1 MKLIKTVLLAG
12 LSILSLCSHA
22 QVNKQIEIRSE
33 LASPIVMQNTQEK
46 NYLKI
51 SLTGHEFDSAKRAP
65 INLAIV
71 IDRSGSMRGD
81 RIVKAKEAA
90 IFAINMLNENDTLSV
105 VAYDNDARVIIPST
119 KVNNKQKLI
128 SLIKENIDA
137 GGGTALFAGL
147 SKGIYQVEKHLSEDN
162 VNRIIL
168 LSDGQANIGP
178 TSVQELSELAIIAA
192 KKNISVSTFGIG
204 EDYNELLMS
213 SIASYSDGN
222 HVFVNDSLDLENVFV
237 REFKDVM
244 STVAQHVKINI
255 YLKDGVKPVRLLG
268 RDGIIKGNQ
277 VTVTMNQIYS
287 NQEKYILLEVEQPQG
302 KVGEEKT
309 IAEIDLVYDNL
320 LDKKTQKEKQSV
332 KLAYTDNPE
341 AVKKALR
348 QDVVTEIE
356 IQEVN
361 ENSVKALELYNKGDR
376 KAAQKILEDNSY
388 RLEAVADM
396 YPEYADRVKDD
407 MQWNKKMAAD
417 AVNDNGNEKAYRK
430 EMAEKQQNTKLGV
443 IKK

>member
-51 SLTGHEFDSAKRAP
+51 SLTGHEFDSAKRVP

-71 IDRSGSMRGD
+71 IDRSGSMSGD

-105 VAYDNDARVIIPST
+105 VAYDNDAKVIIPST

-128 SLIKENIDA
+128 NLIKENIVA

-147 SKGIYQVEKHLSEDN
+147 SKGIYQVEKQLSEDN

-302 KVGEEKT
+302 KVGEERT
-309 IAEIDLVYDNL
+309 IAEIDLVYDDL

-332 KLAYTDNPE
+332 KLAYTDNLE

-376 KAAQKILEDNSY
+376 KAAQRILEDNSY
-388 RLEAVADM
+388 RLEAVANM
-396 YPEYADRVKDD
+396 YPEYANRVKDD
-407 MQWNKKMAAD
+407 MKWNKKMAAD
-417 AVNDNGNEKAYRK
+417 AVNESGNGKIYSK

>member
-51 SLTGHEFDSAKRAP
+51 SLTGHEFDSAKRVP

-71 IDRSGSMRGD
+71 IDRSGSMSGD

-105 VAYDNDARVIIPST
+105 VAYDNDAKVIIPST

-128 SLIKENIDA
+128 NLIKENIVA

-147 SKGIYQVEKHLSEDN
+147 SKGIYQVEKQLSKDN

-309 IAEIDLVYDNL
+309 LAEIDLVYDDL
-320 LDKKTQKEKQSV
+320 LDKKTQKERQSV
-332 KLAYTDNPE
+332 KLAYTDNLE

-361 ENSVKALELYNKGDR
+361 ENSVKALEFYNKGDR
-376 KAAQKILEDNSY
+376 KAAQKILEDNSK
-388 RLEAVADM
+388 RLEAVANM
-396 YPEYADRVKDD
+396 YPEYADRVLDD
-407 MQWNKKMAAD
+407 IKWNEKMAAD
-417 AVNDNGNEKAYRK
+417 AVNERGNSKAYRK
-430 EMAEKQQNTKLGV
+430 GMTEKQQNTKLGV

>member
-51 SLTGHEFDSAKRAP
+51 SLTGHEFDSAKRVP

-71 IDRSGSMRGD
+71 IDRSGSMSGD

-105 VAYDNDARVIIPST
+105 VAYDNDAKVIIPST
-119 KVNNKQKLI
+119 KVKNKQKLI
-128 SLIKENIDA
+128 NLIKENIVA

-147 SKGIYQVEKHLSEDN
+147 SKGIHQVEKQLSKDN

-244 STVAQHVKINI
+244 STVAQNVKINI

-268 RDGIIKGNQ
+268 RDGIIKDNQ

-287 NQEKYILLEVEQPQG
+287 NQEKYILLEVEPSQG
-302 KVGEEKT
+302 KAGEEKT
-309 IAEIDLVYDNL
+309 IAEIDLAYDNL

-332 KLAYTDNPE
+332 KLAYTDKQE

-376 KAAQKILEDNSY
+376 KAAQKILVDNSK

-396 YPEYADRVKDD
+396 YPVYADRVLDD
-407 MQWNKKMAAD
+407 IKWNKKMAAD
-417 AVNDNGNEKAYRK
+417 AVNERANSKAYRK
-430 EMAEKQQNTKLGV
+430 GMTEKQQNTKLGV

>member
-33 LASPIVMQNTQEK
+33 LASPIVMQNSQEK

-51 SLTGHEFDSAKRAP
+51 SLTGHEFESAKRVP

-71 IDRSGSMRGD
+71 IDRSGSMQGD

-105 VAYDNDARVIIPST
+105 VAYDNDAKVIIPST

-128 SLIKENIDA
+128 SLIKENIVAD
-137 GGGTALFAGL
+137 GGTALFAGL
-147 SKGIYQVEKHLSEDN
+147 SKGIHQVEKQLSKDN

-268 RDGIIKGNQ
+268 RDGIIKDNQ

-396 YPEYADRVKDD
+396 YPEYANRVKDD

>member
-90 IFAINMLNENDTLSV
+90 IFAINMLSENDTLSV

-147 SKGIYQVEKHLSEDN
+147 SKGIHQVEKHLSEDN

-178 TSVQELSELAIIAA
+178 TSVKELSELAIIAA

-309 IAEIDLVYDNL
+309 IAEIDLVYDDL

-332 KLAYTDNPE
+332 KLAYTDNLE

-361 ENSVKALELYNKGDR
+361 ENSVKALQLYNKGDR
-376 KAAQKILEDNSY
+376 KAAQKILEDNSK
-388 RLEAVADM
+388 RLEAVANM
-396 YPEYADRVKDD
+396 YPEYADRVLDD
-407 MQWNKKMAAD
+407 IKWNEKMAAD
-417 AVNDNGNEKAYRK
+417 AVNERGNSNAYRK
-430 EMAEKQQNTKLGV
+430 GMTEKQQNTKLGV

>member
-51 SLTGHEFDSAKRAP
+51 SLTGHEFDSAKRVP

-71 IDRSGSMRGD
+71 IDRSGSMSGD

-105 VAYDNDARVIIPST
+105 VAYDNDAKVIIPST

-128 SLIKENIDA
+128 NLIKENIVA

-147 SKGIYQVEKHLSEDN
+147 SKGIYQVEKQLSKDN

-178 TSVQELSELAIIAA
+178 TSVKELSELAIIAA

-309 IAEIDLVYDNL
+309 IAEIDLVYDDL

-332 KLAYTDNPE
+332 KLAYTDNLE

-376 KAAQKILEDNSY
+376 KAAQKILEDNSK
-388 RLEAVADM
+388 RLEAVANM
-396 YPEYADRVKDD
+396 YPEYADRVLDD
-407 MQWNKKMAAD
+407 IKWNEKMAAD
-417 AVNDNGNEKAYRK
+417 AVNERGNSNAYRK
-430 EMAEKQQNTKLGV
+430 GMTEKQQNTKLGV